1 MVKMRGYLMVLIAG
15 LVAGCSGFRPEPTP
29 TSAPTPPPTPALVCG
44 QAGTTIQDKVSIAG
58 ENRSLSFSVY
68 LPPCYATEGRAAYP
82 VLYWTAIG
90 GQYILDTADELIRR
104 GELPPCLVAMLETP
118 GLEGLGADERI
129 IRYVVPY
136 VDAHYRTLPDP
147 QHRSITGISHG
158 AAIAARAALQPPNL
172 FGRLAVIS
180 GGIADGEQAKFTAWL
195 AQTPPEQRPLILI
208 DVGEQ
213 DGILTLTRYLMDVLD
228 KQGVPYTFTHG
239 AGGHTGAYW
248 SAHMAEYLKWLIGG
262 EGAGG

>member
-1 MVKMRGYLMVLIAG
+1 MVKMRACQMVLIAG
-15 LVAGCSGFRPEPTP
+15 LVAGCSSFRPEPTP
-29 TSAPTPPPTPALVCG
+29 TSAPTPTPTPTQVCS
-44 QAGTTIQDKVSIAG
+44 QSGTTVQDKVAIAA

-68 LPPCYATEGRAAYP
+68 LPPCYPTEGGVAYP

-90 GQYILDTADELIRR
+90 GQDILDTADELIRR
-104 GELPPCLVAMLETP
+104 GELPPCLVVMLETP

-136 VDAHYRTLPDP
+136 VDGHYRTLPDP

-195 AQTPPEQRPLILI
+195 TKTPPEQRPLILI
-208 DVGEQ
+208 DVGDQ
-213 DGILTLTRYLMDVLD
+213 DGIITLTHYLMDVLD

-239 AGGHTGAYW
+239 AGGHSTAYW
-248 SAHMAEYLKWLIGG
+248 SAHMAEYLKWLIGA